1 MGYNVE
7 CPICGTFNKNVD
19 LNETNGW
26 MECSCCGQLTRST
39 SFREFRFPWFPEKE
53 QRAVLIRGRFNGEDN
68 NSRSMSL
75 LQKQE
80 AF

>member
-7 CPICGTFNKNVD
+7 CPICGTLNKNVD
-19 LNETNGW
+19 LYETNGW

-39 SFREFRFPWFPEKE
+39 RFREFCFPWFPEKE
-53 QRAVLIRGRFNGEDN
+53 QHTVLVRGRMNGEE
-68 NSRSMSL
+68 NSSRCMSL